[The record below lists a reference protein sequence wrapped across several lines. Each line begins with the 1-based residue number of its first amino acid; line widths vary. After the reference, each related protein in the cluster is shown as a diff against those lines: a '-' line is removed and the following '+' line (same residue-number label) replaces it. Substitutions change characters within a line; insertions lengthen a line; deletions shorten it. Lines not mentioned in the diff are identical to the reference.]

1 MYMTMP
7 RILLVEDDDIL
18 REEMATWLEFE
29 GYEAT
34 AAASGQAG
42 LQEAI
47 DEKFDLVVSDIMM
60 PDMDGLELLTELRK
74 RPDTRLLPVIFV
86 TARAERSDVRLGMQ
100 LGADDYITKPFTR
113 MELLQ
118 AVATRLARQAE
129 QQQKVD
135 DSLAALHRVLHYT
148 LPHELRTPLTGILG
162 FTELLLDD
170 DTIPPDELREM
181 AELIS
186 HSAKRLHRL
195 LENYLLYAQIELM
208 RKDDEKTN
216 RLRSARFDGAN
227 TVVAQVAERVANRY
241 HRQADLQ
248 LFVEES
254 DPMLAISNEDW
265 DKIVYEIVD
274 NAFKF
279 SPPGSAVMIG
289 AGLGDGVY
297 LLSVQD
303 HGRGMTLEQI
313 KEVAAYV
320 QFDRKIYEQQGLG
333 LGLTIAR
340 SLVELYAGS
349 FHVQSKLGEGTRM
362 FVRLPGAPG
371 LALA

>member
-29 GYEAT
+29 GYRAT
-34 AAASGQAG
+34 TAASGQEG

-47 DEKFDLVVSDIMM
+47 DEKYDLVVSDIMM
-60 PDMDGLELLTELRK
+60 PDMDGLELLTELRN
-74 RPDTRLLPVIFV
+74 RPHTRLLPVIFV
-86 TARAERSDVRLGMQ
+86 TARAERGDVRLGMQ

-113 MELLQ
+113 LELLQ
-118 AVATRLARQAE
+118 AVATRLERQAE

-162 FTELLLDD
+162 FTELLLEDD
-170 DTIPPDELREM
+170 LIPPDELREM

-208 RKDDEKTN
+208 RKDEEKTTL
-216 RLRSARFDGAN
+216 LRSARFDGAN
-227 TVVAQVAERVANRY
+227 TVVTQVAERVATRY
-241 HRQADLQ
+241 SRQVDLQ
-248 LFVEES
+248 LFVDEN

-265 DKIVYEIVD
+265 EKIVYEVVD

-279 SPPGSAVMIG
+279 SPAGSAVMIG

-303 HGRGMTLEQI
+303 HGRGMTMEQI

>member
-1 MYMTMP
+1 MMMP

-29 GYEAT
+29 GYQVR
-34 AAASGQAG
+34 AAACGQSG
-42 LQEAI
+42 LQEAV
-47 DEKFDLVVSDIMM
+47 DAHYDLVVSDIMM

-86 TARAERSDVRLGMQ
+86 TARAERSDVRVGMQ

-113 MELLQ
+113 LELLQ

-170 DTIPPDELREM
+170 DQIPPDELREM
-181 AELIS
+181 AALIS

-208 RKDDEKTN
+208 RKDDEKTTL
-216 RLRSARFDGAN
+216 LRSARFDGAS
-227 TVVAQVAERVANRY
+227 TVVAQVAERVATHY
-241 HRQADLQ
+241 SRQADLQ
-248 LFVEES
+248 LFVDES

-265 DKIVYEIVD
+265 EKIVYEVVD

-289 AGLGDGVY
+289 AGLGGGVY

-303 HGRGMTLEQI
+303 HGRGMTLEQT